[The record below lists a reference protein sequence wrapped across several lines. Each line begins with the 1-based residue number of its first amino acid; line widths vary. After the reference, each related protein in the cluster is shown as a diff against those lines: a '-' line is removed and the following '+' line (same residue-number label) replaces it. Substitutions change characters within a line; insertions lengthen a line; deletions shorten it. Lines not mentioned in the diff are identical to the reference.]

1 MTKDK
6 IFIAEQTLKILE
18 NTSWSN
24 LNIDQIAKS
33 KKKLYIKNKNELLT
47 NINRYFD
54 YLLRKN
60 TKEIENSSSKDMVF
74 EIIMQRLDILNLHRK
89 AIKRTIDHLSSN
101 PHLFLKL
108 LPSFI
113 ESIIL
118 IASLANIKINGV
130 SGAARI
136 KSILILYFLI
146 IYTWNKDQTSSLE
159 KTMTTMDNYL
169 TNLNKIIKL

>member
-18 NTSWSN
+18 NTSWSK

-60 TKEIENSSSKDMVF
+60 IKEIENSSSKDMVF

-159 KTMTTMDNYL
+159 KTMTTLDNYL

>member
-159 KTMTTMDNYL
+159 KTMTTLDNYL

>member
-1 MTKDK
+1 MTEDK
-6 IFIAEQTLKILE
+6 IFIAEKTLKILE
-18 NTSWSN
+18 NTTWSK
-24 LNIDQIAKS
+24 LSIDQITKS
-33 KKKLYIKNKNELLT
+33 KKKLYIKNKNELLS

-54 YLLRKN
+54 YLLKKN
-60 TKEIENSSSKDMVF
+60 TKGIDNSSSRDMIF
-74 EIIMQRLDILNLHRK
+74 EIMMQRLDILNLHRK
-89 AIKRTIDHLSSN
+89 AIKRIIDHLSSN

-118 IASLANIKINGV
+118 ISTLANININGV
-130 SGAARI
+130 SGAIKI

-146 IYTWNKDQTSSLE
+146 IYTWNKDQTPSLE
-159 KTMTTMDNYL
+159 KTMTTLDNYL